1 MTILLAFHVMLRN
14 CGIIRNLNKQTSC
27 FLLGINL
34 TFILQLNK
42 EWDDRCLNMGLWR
55 LGVDKKVSRLTKKLH
70 IVKFL
75 SFIITGQTKLQF
87 LMWHIL
93 KHFHI
98 NKLNNRA
105 IEFLNIKQKDIP
117 KFDIKLHI
125 RFIFLENTIFDSAT
139 LSLHILPFF
148 KIGYMPYILL
158 LHVLHFIQEGKTETA
173 ASD

>member
-1 MTILLAFHVMLRN
+1 VPR
-14 CGIIRNLNKQTSC
+14 S
-27 FLLGINL
+27 
-34 TFILQLNK
+34 
-42 EWDDRCLNMGLWR
+42 
-55 LGVDKKVSRLTKKLH
+55 TKKLH
-70 IVKFL
+70 ILKCL

-87 LMWHIL
+87 LTWYIL

-98 NKLNNRA
+98 NKLNNKA
-105 IEFLNIKQKDIP
+105 IEFLNIKPKDSP

-125 RFIFLENTIFDSAT
+125 RVIFLENTIFDSAT

-148 KIGYMPYILL
+148 KIGYTPYILL